1 MSYQVTVPD
10 ELLSIAQA
18 AVAIGVSIDT
28 LRRWAAKG
36 SCPPHLRVGR
46 AIKYRRVD
54 LLAWI
59 EQQAA

>member
-1 MSYQVTVPD
+1 MQVQVPVSD

-36 SCPPHLRVGR
+36 SGPPHLRVGR

-54 LLAWI
+54 LLTWI

>member
-1 MSYQVTVPD
+1 MHVQVPVSD

-36 SCPPHLRVGR
+36 SGPPHLRVGR
-46 AIKYRRVD
+46 AIKYRRAD